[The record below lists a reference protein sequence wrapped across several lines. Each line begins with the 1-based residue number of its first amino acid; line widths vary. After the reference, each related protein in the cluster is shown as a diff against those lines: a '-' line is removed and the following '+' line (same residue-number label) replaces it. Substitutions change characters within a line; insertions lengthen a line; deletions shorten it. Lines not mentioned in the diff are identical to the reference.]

1 VGEHTDAS
9 PNPKKGSRP
18 KHGLGRGLGAL
29 IPVEQ
34 LEEPSVSGVAE
45 VPISS
50 IVPNPYQPRQTL
62 VPESLAEL
70 ADSIREHGVLQPLI
84 VSTTLPEDEPG
95 RELAQER
102 YQLVAGERRLEAA
115 RAAGL
120 TTVPV
125 IIKEVSSR
133 QMLALALVENLQRAD
148 LNPLE
153 EASAYRQLMDEF
165 GLTQEEVAAQVG
177 KSRTAVANAVR
188 LLKLPPLV
196 KEALAEGRISEGH
209 ARALLPLE
217 KEKQEAALL
226 LIVQRGLNVRQTEEL
241 ARRLLVE
248 VKQEP
253 TQPQTSPE
261 TRALEEHFRAAL
273 GTKVNLYRSKKG
285 GRLVIHFYSEEELE
299 NIYQNIVGAAPYRE

>member
-299 NIYQNIVGAAPYRE
+299 NIYQNIVGSAP

>member
-1 VGEHTDAS
+1 VVEKQAEA
-9 PNPKKGSRP
+9 PANPPEKRSRP

-29 IPVEQ
+29 IPI
-34 LEEPSVSGVAE
+34 EEPLFEEPPAGGIAE
-45 VPISS
+45 VPIAS

-84 VSTTLPEDEPG
+84 VSTLSPETEPPQ
-95 RELAQER
+95 AR
-102 YQLVAGERRLEAA
+102 YQLIAGERRLEAA

-133 QMLALALVENLQRAD
+133 QILALALVENLQRAD

-177 KSRTAVANAVR
+177 KSRVAVANAVR
-188 LLKLPPLV
+188 LLKLPPV
-196 KEALAEGRISEGH
+196 VRDALAEGRISEGH
-209 ARALLPLE
+209 ARALLSLAE
-217 KEKQEAALL
+217 DKQEAVLL
-226 LIVQRGLNVRQTEEL
+226 EIVKKGLNVRQTEEL
-241 ARRLLVE
+241 VRRLLSAART
-248 VKQEP
+248 EP
-253 TQPQTSPE
+253 AQPQTSPE
-261 TRALEEHFRAAL
+261 TQALEERFRAAL
-273 GTKVNLYRSKKG
+273 STKVNLYRGKKG

-299 NIYQNIVGAAPYRE
+299 NIYRIIAGTERE

>member
-1 VGEHTDAS
+1 VKKRDDAP
-9 PNPKKGSRP
+9 PNPPKKGSRP
-18 KHGLGRGLGAL
+18 KRGLGRGLGAL

-34 LEEPSVSGVAE
+34 FAEPSAGGIAE
-45 VPISS
+45 VAIAS

-70 ADSIREHGVLQPLI
+70 TDSIREHGVLQPLI
-84 VSTTLPEDEPG
+84 VSTMSPEDEPG
-95 RELAQER
+95 WELSQAR
-102 YQLVAGERRLEAA
+102 YQLIAGERRLEAA

-125 IIKEVSSR
+125 IIKEASSR
-133 QMLALALVENLQRAD
+133 EMLALALVENLQRAD

-177 KSRTAVANAVR
+177 KSRAAVANAVR
-188 LLKLPPLV
+188 LLKLPPV
-196 KEALAEGRISEGH
+196 AKEALAEGRISEGH

-217 KEKQEAALL
+217 EEKQEAALL

-241 ARRLLVE
+241 VRRLLVE
-248 VKQEP
+248 AQPKP
-253 TQPQTSPE
+253 AQPQPSPE
-261 TRALEEHFRAAL
+261 TQALEEHFRAAL
-273 GTKVNLYRSKKG
+273 STRVNLYRSKKG

-299 NIYQNIVGAAPYRE
+299 SIYQIIVGAAPET

>member
-299 NIYQNIVGAAPYRE
+299 NIYQNIVGSAPYRE

>member
-299 NIYQNIVGAAPYRE
+299 NIYQNIVGAAP